1 MRMLQPGTGQIWKLI
16 LPSSIRTRT
25 PDQHLAEHLITGL
38 LKFPS
43 QLGMHED
50 LTIFVEADWC
60 LADVVGDF
68 LDKG

>member
-1 MRMLQPGTGQIWKLI
+1 
-16 LPSSIRTRT
+16 
-25 PDQHLAEHLITGL
+25 
-38 LKFPS
+38 
-43 QLGMHED
+43 MHED